1 MGLLFG
7 GSPKEV
13 PFRRKVVLMLV
24 YAAMKVGS
32 FFIVSPLFK
41 GEHCSA
47 LPSARAYLIVF
58 AILCIATVPSQLFT
72 NAIRLNKD
80 LLPHMDS
87 NVRADE
93 GELYQGQKNRLEHR
107 ETARTRD
114 ALGRHLLG
122 SYVVV
127 GSDASRWFQ
136 LELRQRHLLGDR
148 SLRVDLRRHLLGN
161 PRLRRS
167 RRPRHRV
174 SAEKGQRTPARD
186 ASGRRGVGGVVE

>member
-7 GSPKEV
+7 GSSKEV

-93 GELYQGQKNRLEHR
+93 GELYQGQKTVSSIEKLLGLATLLVGICWGLTLWSVQTRRGGSNSNCDSGIYSAIGVSAWICVAIFLAILVYGVLVVLGIVSLPKKDNEPRLE
-107 ETARTRD
+107 TPLD
-114 ALGRHLLG
+114 AE
-122 SYVVV
+122 
-127 GSDASRWFQ
+127 A
-136 LELRQRHLLGDR
+136 
-148 SLRVDLRRHLLGN
+148 
-161 PRLRRS
+161 
-167 RRPRHRV
+167 
-174 SAEKGQRTPARD
+174 SAE
-186 ASGRRGVGGVVE
+186 